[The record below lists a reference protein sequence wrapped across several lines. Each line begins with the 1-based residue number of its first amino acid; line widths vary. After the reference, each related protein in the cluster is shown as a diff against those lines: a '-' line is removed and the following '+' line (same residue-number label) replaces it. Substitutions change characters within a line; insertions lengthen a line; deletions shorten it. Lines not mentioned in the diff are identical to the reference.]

1 MSTDTMS
8 TDTVSTAKHNK
19 TIVLAITGASG
30 VQYGVRL
37 LEQLLTHGHH
47 VYLLVT
53 RAAHVVIAMETELAW
68 PSNKQE
74 LSKQLCLRYGVDEQQ
89 LKVCG
94 ESEWASPIASGS
106 AAVDAMVVCP
116 CSMGSLSSI
125 ATGAS
130 ANLLERAADVI
141 LKERKKLILVPRE
154 TPFSDIHLENMLKLS
169 RMGAVV
175 MPANPGFYNKPQS
188 IDDIVDFMVA
198 RVLDHLGI
206 HQELQPK
213 WGE

>member
-1 MSTDTMS
+1 MSTQ
-8 TDTVSTAKHNK
+8 ANRK
-19 TIVLAITGASG
+19 TIVLAISGASG
-30 VQYGVRL
+30 VQYGIRL
-37 LEQLLTHGHH
+37 LEQLLVHGHK

-53 RAAHVVIAMETELAW
+53 RAAHVVISMETELAW
-68 PSNKQE
+68 PANTHE
-74 LSKQLCLRYGVDEQQ
+74 LSEQLCLRYGVDNEQ

-106 AAVDAMVVCP
+106 ASVDAMVVCP
-116 CSMGSLSSI
+116 CSMGTLSSI

-169 RMGAVV
+169 RMDAVI
-175 MPANPGFYNKPQS
+175 MAANPGFYNKPQTLE
-188 IDDIVDFMVA
+188 DIIDFMVA
-198 RVLDHLGI
+198 RILDHLGI
-206 HQELQPK
+206 EQVLQPK

>member
-1 MSTDTMS
+1 MTSDS
-8 TDTVSTAKHNK
+8 DKKV
-19 TIVLAITGASG
+19 IILAISGASG
-30 VQYGVRL
+30 VQYGIRL
-37 LEQLLTHGHH
+37 LEQLLTHEHK

-53 RAAHVVIAMETELAW
+53 RAAHVVISMETELAW
-68 PSNKQE
+68 PANNHE
-74 LSKQLCLRYGVDEQQ
+74 LHDQLCKRYGVDEKQ

-106 AAVDAMVVCP
+106 ATVDAMVVCP

-125 ATGAS
+125 AVGAS

-141 LKERKKLILVPRE
+141 LKERKKLVLVPRE

-175 MPANPGFYNKPQS
+175 LPANPGFYNKPQTVE
-188 IDDIVDFMVA
+188 DIVDFMVA

-206 HQELQPK
+206 KQELQPK

>member
-1 MSTDTMS
+1 MALEAD
-8 TDTVSTAKHNK
+8 KK
-19 TIVLAITGASG
+19 TIILAISGASG

-37 LEQLLTHGHH
+37 LEQLLTHGHK

-53 RAAHVVIAMETELAW
+53 RAAHVVISMETELSW
-68 PSNKQE
+68 PANTHE
-74 LSKQLCLRYGVDEQQ
+74 LSKQLCLRYGVDDAQ

-94 ESEWASPIASGS
+94 ESEWTSPIASGS
-106 AAVDAMVVCP
+106 ASVDAMVVCP

-141 LKERKKLILVPRE
+141 LKERKRLILVPRE

-169 RMGAVV
+169 RMNAVILA
-175 MPANPGFYNKPQS
+175 ANPGFYNKPQS
-188 IDDIVDFMVA
+188 VEDIVDFMVA
-198 RVLDHLGI
+198 RILDHLGI
-206 HQELQPK
+206 EQNLQPK